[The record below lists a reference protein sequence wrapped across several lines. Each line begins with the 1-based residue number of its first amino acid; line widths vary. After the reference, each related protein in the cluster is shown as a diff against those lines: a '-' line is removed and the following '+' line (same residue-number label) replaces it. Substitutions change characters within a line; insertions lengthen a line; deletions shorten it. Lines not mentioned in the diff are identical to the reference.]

1 MARLVWGFTPKALQ
15 REEQAE
21 KGSPLSAEELA
32 ALGIPARKIP
42 RVQAEL
48 ARLAADPAL
57 EQDALPLLARQIARQ
72 FL

>member
-1 MARLVWGFTPKALQ
+1 MARLVWGINPQSLQ
-15 REEQAE
+15 HSGQGGKR
-21 KGSPLSAEELA
+21 SPLSEEELA

>member
-1 MARLVWGFTPKALQ
+1 MAKLVWGINPRALQ
-15 REEQAE
+15 QDKQE
-21 KGSPLSAEELA
+21 GNCVLLSAEELA
-32 ALGIPARKIP
+32 ALGIPARKIS

-57 EQDALPLLARQIARQ
+57 DRDTLPLLARQIARQ